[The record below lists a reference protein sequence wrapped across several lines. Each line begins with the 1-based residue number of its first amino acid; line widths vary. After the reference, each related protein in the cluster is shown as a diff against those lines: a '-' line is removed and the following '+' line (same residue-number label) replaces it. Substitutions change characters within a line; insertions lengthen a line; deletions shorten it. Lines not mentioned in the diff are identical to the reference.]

1 MSRNFL
7 VSMAVVLA
15 LGFGAIGIVNAQEFS
30 DWSAPAN
37 LGPAINTSYGES
49 CVSVSKNGLS
59 LYFASSRP
67 PENGVSWDLW
77 VVQRARVEDEWGTP
91 QWLGPNINSTYSE
104 SCPALSLDEHR
115 LYFVSTRPGG
125 CGGGDLYVSR
135 RHDRRDDFGW
145 EPAENLGCIPDGY
158 VNSSAGEATPAFFED
173 ETGTL
178 IMYFAKAGDIYAS
191 AMRGDDT
198 FGPPEIVGELS
209 IPGYSESGATIRR
222 DGREIIF
229 SSNRPGGWG
238 GMDLWMSTRDSTSE
252 PWSAPVNLA
261 VLNSPLMDGG
271 RMSLSFDGCAL
282 YFTSGRPGGFG
293 SGDLY
298 VTTRSKLRKE

>member
-1 MSRNFL
+1 MKRNLL

-15 LGFGAIGIVNAQEFS
+15 LGFGAISIVNAQTFS

-37 LGPAINTSYGES
+37 LGPAINTNYVES

-59 LYFASSRP
+59 LYFSSSRP
-67 PENGVSWDLW
+67 PENGVNWDLW
-77 VVQRARVEDEWGTP
+77 VVQRASFEDEWGIP

-158 VNSSAGEATPAFFED
+158 VNSSANEATAAFFED

-191 AMRGDDT
+191 AMRDDDT
-198 FGPPEIVGELS
+198 FGPPEIVAELS
-209 IPGYSESGATIRR
+209 IPVYSENGATIRR
-222 DGREIIF
+222 DGLEVIF
-229 SSNRPGGWG
+229 SSNRPGGSG
-238 GMDLWMSTRDSTSE
+238 GLDLWMSTRDSTSE

-261 VLNSPLMDGG
+261 VLNSPLTDGG
-271 RMSLSFDGCAL
+271 RMSLSFDGRTL
-282 YFTSGRPGGFG
+282 YFTSDRPGGFG
-293 SGDLY
+293 SRDLY
-298 VTTRSKLRKE
+298 VTTRSKLGKE